1 MSSLWTDLLFLHGH
15 VHDPE
20 LARRLANIPSKP
32 PPDLPGS
39 KRQRMHS
46 PLVALASLY
55 ARLHLGKGT
64 GVIK

>member
-1 MSSLWTDLLFLHGH
+1 MSSPWTDLLFLHGH
-15 VHDPE
+15 IHDPE
-20 LARRLANIPSKP
+20 LARRLANTASKP
-32 PPDLPGS
+32 PPHLPGG
-39 KRQRMHS
+39 KRQRTHS